1 MLSGT
6 WTSQKRWNQVDRV
19 CLVRPIYVAM
29 PVSDSGPSS
38 HEINS
43 ANRAAWVALVL
54 GWVVL
59 APQCALHRQR
69 WVPFDVVPLRFIGP
83 LDTWQVGGEQVIHQ
97 RLLGMC
103 VG

>member
-19 CLVRPIYVAM
+19 CL
-29 PVSDSGPSS
+29 
-38 HEINS
+38 EINS